1 MKYAIVVGDGMADEP
16 LEELDGRTPLEYAR
30 TPHMNALARRAA
42 VLGQVRTV
50 PEGLEPGSDV
60 ANMAIL
66 GYDPREHFTGR
77 APIEAAA
84 MGIELGPEDV
94 AIRCNLVTLK
104 EQGGRLVV
112 ADHSAGHIPTPE
124 AHALIAKLKPVVER
138 EGPFELHPGVSYRN
152 LLVWRGGFS
161 SLRGVRL
168 TPPHN
173 ILGEPADRYEPQ
185 PPESEGAQTL
195 RRLMQR
201 AREFL
206 LETQK
211 EHNTQA
217 NAIWLWGA
225 GRKPQLPPLAERFGI
240 AGSVIS
246 AVDLIRGLGALAGLR
261 ILRVPGATGYLD
273 TNYEGKVE
281 YALDA
286 LREGDDFVYVHIEAP
301 DEVSHEGS
309 LEKKLRAIEDFDAR
323 VVGPLVEGLQRFER
337 WALLLLPDH
346 PTPLRKRVHTPDPV
360 PFALVRSWEAE
371 GLPLQV
377 QGFSE
382 RATRGTGVLIKEGH
396 RLIERLLGARA
407 GGPRS

>member
-1 MKYAIVVGDGMADEP
+1 MKYVILVGDGMADEP
-16 LEELDGRTPLEYAR
+16 LEELGGRTPLEHAH
-30 TPHMNALARRAA
+30 TPHMDALARRAA
-42 VLGQVRTV
+42 LMGLVRTV
-50 PEGLEPGSDV
+50 PEGMEPGSDV

-84 MGIELGPEDV
+84 MGIELGPDDV
-94 AIRCNLVTLK
+94 AIRCNLVTLE
-104 EQGGRLVV
+104 EQDGRLVM
-112 ADHSAGHIPTPE
+112 ADHSAGHLPTPE
-124 AHALIAKLKPVVER
+124 AHALIARLKPVLER

-161 SLRGVRL
+161 ALRGVKL

-173 ILGEPADRYEPQ
+173 ILDQPVDAYWPQ
-185 PPESEGAQTL
+185 PPESEGARTL
-195 RRLMQR
+195 LQLMQK
-201 AREFL
+201 ARQFL
-206 LETQK
+206 LSTQH

-225 GRKPQLPPLAERFGI
+225 GQKPKLIPLKARFGI
-240 AGSVIS
+240 AGAVIS
-246 AVDLIRGLGALAGLR
+246 AVDLIKGLGALAGLR
-261 ILRVPGATGYLD
+261 VLRVPGATGYLD

-286 LREGDDFVYVHIEAP
+286 LKQGDDLVYVHVEAP

-309 LEKKLRAIEDFDAR
+309 LAKKRQAIEDFDAR

-346 PTPLRKRVHTPDPV
+346 PTPLKKRVHTPDPI
-360 PFALVRSWEAE
+360 PFALVRSWEAKE
-371 GLPLQV
+371 SSQV
-377 QGFSE
+377 QGFGE
-382 RATRGTGVLIKEGH
+382 RAARKTGVVVEEGYT
-396 RLIERLLGARA
+396 LIERLLGARA
-407 GGPRS
+407 